1 MFKQFAK
8 LEIIR
13 FAWLALS
20 VCLGWA
26 APAAA
31 QYPTKPI
38 RFIVPYAPGRLRN
51 KIFKC
56 GGIDRESLRNEW
68 STSIGRG

>member
-8 LEIIR
+8 LESTGIDSIR
-13 FAWLALS
+13 LVLLALS
-20 VCLGWA
+20 VCLFWA

-38 RFIVPYAPGRLRN
+38 RFIVPYAPGSSPDAICRL
-51 KIFKC
+51 I
-56 GGIDRESLRNEW
+56 GAELE
-68 STSIGRG
+68 IGRAHV